1 MSSKPKGCKTAKRPG
16 IVIPFTFRRTL
27 RLLRT
32 DQKAR
37 LLDAVLAYGDE
48 GIEPE
53 FLGDDDV
60 GFMIAFEQLR
70 EKIDF
75 DGQSYAEKV
84 NQNRRN
90 AYRPAWNAY
99 AAKNGIDQNDEVERN
114 AWIDQQIEIADERER
129 LRTLANGMQSP
140 ANGGDGSQTKDK
152 DKDKPNQTIQE
163 TNYTKDKGSD
173 RERGTGEEEEPRA
186 IDSHRPAS
194 VLDGDYTRQ
203 SEGEFEDKRTSVMA
217 EFARHIHEL
226 RTTTQK
232 MG

>member
-90 AYRPAWNAY
+90 AYRAAWNAY

-129 LRTLANGMQSP
+129 LRTVANGMQSQ
-140 ANGGDGSQTKDK
+140 ANGSDGSQTK

-163 TNYTKDKGSD
+163 TNYTKGKGGD
-173 RERGTGEEEEPRA
+173 RERGVGKEEEDLFAATTPA
-186 IDSHRPAS
+186 PALHRSPSA
-194 VLDGDYTRQ
+194 LGGDYAVPPEDQWEHMRQ
-203 SEGEFEDKRTSVMA
+203 SASDMLAGYPR
-217 EFARHIHEL
+217 
-226 RTTTQK
+226 
-232 MG
+232 

>member
-84 NQNRRN
+84 IQNRRN
-90 AYRPAWNAY
+90 AYIPAWNAY
-99 AAKNGIDQNDEVERN
+99 AAKNGIDQNDGVERN
-114 AWIDQQIEIADERER
+114 AWIDRQIEIADERER
-129 LRTLANGMQSP
+129 LRTLANGMQSLV
-140 ANGGDGSQTKDK
+140 NGGDGSQTKDK
-152 DKDKPNQTIQE
+152 DKDKPTQTIQE

-173 RERGTGEEEEPRA
+173 RERGMGEEEEELFAATTPA
-186 IDSHRPAS
+186 PALHRPPSA
-194 VLDGDYTRQ
+194 LGGDYTAPSETEWNEKRQ
-203 SEGEFEDKRTSVMA
+203 SAVALLASVKDG
-217 EFARHIHEL
+217 R
-226 RTTTQK
+226 
-232 MG
+232 

>member
-84 NQNRRN
+84 IQNRRN
-90 AYRPAWNAY
+90 AYIPAWNAY
-99 AAKNGIDQNDEVERN
+99 AAKNGIDQNDGVERN
-114 AWIDQQIEIADERER
+114 AWIDRQIEIADERER

-140 ANGGDGSQTKDK
+140 ANGGDGSQTRDK
-152 DKDKPNQTIQE
+152 DKDKPNQTI
-163 TNYTKDKGSD
+163 DKGGD
-173 RERGTGEEEEPRA
+173 RERGMGEEEEDLFAATTPA
-186 IDSHRPAS
+186 PALHRPPSA
-194 VLDGDYTRQ
+194 LGGDYTAPSETEWNEKRQ
-203 SEGEFEDKRTSVMA
+203 SAVALLASVKDG
-217 EFARHIHEL
+217 R
-226 RTTTQK
+226 
-232 MG
+232 